1 MWGTYYYYLLKS
13 IQLQNLFAVWGPCGG
28 LVLPQRN
35 SLLSFAAVFFGKMQL
50 HFWCVCIIFEWAQCG
65 TASQWTKLSWVD
77 QNSNKKPASHWS
89 VKATQRRPGL
99 IVALRSDSN
108 TASASAHG
116 IFSLWCFLVTHLHT
130 VACGFAS
137 TKKTWWSALLT
148 PLNWIRSCARW
159 PMTSVTFLNLR
170 RQCSSAAVTSC
181 IALSLESFEKLL
193 ATIMSAKLLQLKQV
207 SINHFTANL
216 F

>member
-77 QNSNKKPASHWS
+77 QNSNKNPQ
-89 VKATQRRPGL
+89 ATEVLRRLSEDGANCCSSKWFKHNFGFGSWDFL
-99 IVALRSDSN
+99 LMMLSCDS
-108 TASASAHG
+108 SAYG
-116 IFSLWCFLVTHLHT
+116 SLWFRFYKENMMICFAYSPELNPLLCQVAYDVSHIPQSETSMQFGCCDVLHRSLPRKLWK
-130 VACGFAS
+130 AS
-137 TKKTWWSALLT
+137 GHNNVCEA
-148 PLNWIRSCARW
+148 
-159 PMTSVTFLNLR
+159 
-170 RQCSSAAVTSC
+170 
-181 IALSLESFEKLL
+181 
-193 ATIMSAKLLQLKQV
+193 
-207 SINHFTANL
+207 FTAQTG
-216 F
+216 FD